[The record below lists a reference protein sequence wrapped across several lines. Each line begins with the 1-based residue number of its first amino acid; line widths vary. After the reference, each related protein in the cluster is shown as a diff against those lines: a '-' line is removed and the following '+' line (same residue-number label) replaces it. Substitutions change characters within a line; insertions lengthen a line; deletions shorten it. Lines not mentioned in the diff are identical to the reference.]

1 MSIERLAAAAGV
13 VLLLCV
19 TGRNTA
25 HAQQIDKKAR
35 DSTLAVGLTAG
46 ESDGEPRRRQLINAL
61 KLDLGFT
68 TFRLGGGVLVDY
80 IGYDQDSASREQ
92 FHLASIGKLRDA
104 RFLLGGRFKVK
115 RPLTWQA
122 GIMYDAVTKK
132 WFVRQTGFMIAVP
145 EIWSHFFIGR
155 AKEGFSLNKVM
166 NGYDGWTNERQTFTD
181 ATIPLLADGI
191 KWLGITPDRHWFW
204 NLGMFTD
211 AVSEGQTFSSYNN
224 QFVLRAGWV
233 PLTSDSTGTLLH
245 IAMNFRAGDVNK
257 DTMQLRSR
265 PEAFEAPYFIDTGKF
280 PAQSASTWGPEIYYR
295 PGRVLIGTEFYWQK
309 ITSAETGNPLV
320 HGGDFVVA
328 WLTTG
333 ETRSYNEVGGYFRGV
348 SPKKTVIEGGPGAW
362 EFLLRASYSELTN
375 KALDGGTFWRITSMI
390 NWYLTDNVRLEF
402 VHGTGRLK
410 RFGLMGT
417 TQFFQAR
424 IQTQL

>member
-1 MSIERLAAAAGV
+1 MSTERLAATVALFLMCTTVRPA
-13 VLLLCV
+13 
-19 TGRNTA
+19 A
-25 HAQQIDKKAR
+25 HAQQTEKKAR

-46 ESDGEPRRRQLINAL
+46 ESDGESRRRQLLSAL

-68 TFRLGGGVLVDY
+68 TLKIGGGVLVDY

-92 FHLASIGKLRDA
+92 FHLVSTGKLRDA
-104 RFLLGGRFKVK
+104 RFLLGGRLLKVK
-115 RPLTWQA
+115 RPVTWQA

-132 WFVRQTGFMIAVP
+132 WFIRQTGFMIAVP

-166 NGYDGWTNERQTFTD
+166 TGYDGWTNERQTFTD
-181 ATIPLLADGI
+181 ATVPLLADGI

-204 NLGMFTD
+204 NLGLFTD
-211 AVSEGQTFSSYNN
+211 AVSEGQTFSTYNN

-233 PLTSDSTGTLLH
+233 PLSSDSTGTLVH

-280 PAQSASTWGPEIYYR
+280 PAQTASAFGPEVYFR
-295 PGRVLIGTEFYWQK
+295 PGRVLLGTEFYWQK
-309 ITSAETGNPLV
+309 VTSAEMGNPLV
-320 HGGDFVVA
+320 HGGDIVVA

-333 ETRSYNEVGGYFRGV
+333 ETRSYNTVGNYFRGV
-348 SPKKTVIEGGPGAW
+348 SPTKTVIEGGPGAW
-362 EFLLRASYSELTN
+362 ELVLRASYSTLTN
-375 KALDGGTFWRITSMI
+375 KAIDGGTFWRVTSML

-410 RFGLMGT
+410 RFGIMGT

>member
-1 MSIERLAAAAGV
+1 
-13 VLLLCV
+13 
-19 TGRNTA
+19 
-25 HAQQIDKKAR
+25 
-35 DSTLAVGLTAG
+35 
-46 ESDGEPRRRQLINAL
+46 
-61 KLDLGFT
+61 
-68 TFRLGGGVLVDY
+68 
-80 IGYDQDSASREQ
+80 
-92 FHLASIGKLRDA
+92 
-104 RFLLGGRFKVK
+104 
-115 RPLTWQA
+115 
-122 GIMYDAVTKK
+122 
-132 WFVRQTGFMIAVP
+132 
-145 EIWSHFFIGR
+145 
-155 AKEGFSLNKVM
+155 M

-348 SPKKTVIEGGPGAW
+348 SPKKNGDRGRARRVGVPSQGVVQRADEQGARRRNLLAHHVHDQLVSHRQRAARVCPWNGKAQTVWAHGHHPVLSGPDSDTT
-362 EFLLRASYSELTN
+362 LMS
-375 KALDGGTFWRITSMI
+375 I
-390 NWYLTDNVRLEF
+390 NEYECSLSPNSR
-402 VHGTGRLK
+402 
-410 RFGLMGT
+410 
-417 TQFFQAR
+417 
-424 IQTQL
+424 